1 MTKKQANKR
10 NAKAKRQQAPKGGV
24 QSFGTSLVMPSN
36 QRMQLAYAER
46 VTLNEATAGAGIS
59 TTFSLNSLYDPNSG
73 GVGVQPVGF
82 DQMANFYGQF
92 KVWKC
97 KAKVTFCNNNATAPV
112 MCVLFGTFQPVVP
125 SNPDAWFCQP
135 YAVSTRIDPIGG
147 ISSRVL
153 EFEFDIPKV
162 LGLTKAQYTSDMDFV
177 GTASG
182 NPTRQAYMVVG
193 VRSANNS
200 TAGTVAYV
208 QLSYLAEFMQPQAL
222 NTS

>member
-1 MTKKQANKR
+1 MTKKQGSKR
-10 NAKAKRQQAPKGGV
+10 NAKAKRQQAPKGGP
-24 QSFGTSLVMPSN
+24 QSFGTSLVMPAN

-46 VTLNEATAGAGIS
+46 VSLNEATAGSGVATS
-59 TTFSLNSLYDPNSG
+59 FSLNSLYDPNSG

-97 KAKVTFCNNNATAPV
+97 KARVTFANNNTTGPV
-112 MCVLFGTFQPVVP
+112 MCVLFGTYQPVVP

-135 YAVSTRIDPIGG
+135 YAVSTRLDPVGG

-153 EFEFDIPKV
+153 EKEFDIPMV
-162 LGLTKAQYTSDMDFV
+162 LGLTKQQYTSDMDFV
-177 GTASG
+177 GTPSG
-182 NPTRQAYMVVG
+182 NPTRQAYMMVG
-193 VRSANNS
+193 IRSINAS
-200 TAGTVAYV
+200 TANVNAYV
-208 QLSYLAEFMQPQAL
+208 QLSYVAEFMQPAAL